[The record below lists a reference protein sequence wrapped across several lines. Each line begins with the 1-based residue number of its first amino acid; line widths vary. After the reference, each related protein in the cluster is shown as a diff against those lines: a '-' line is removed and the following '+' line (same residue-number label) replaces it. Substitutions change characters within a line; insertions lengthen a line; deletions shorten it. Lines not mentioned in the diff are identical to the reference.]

1 MSDISYINWLSMPD
15 FALAQNLGTFVKHH
29 RLLQNKTQ
37 EQIAQEANISR
48 STLSLMEKGETVT
61 MASFLA
67 VLRVLNLLHVM
78 DAFKVENQ
86 ISPLELAKLEQK
98 KKKKASKQPITITQ
112 KSTW

>member
-1 MSDISYINWLSMPD
+1 MSDISYNSWLAMPD
-15 FALAQNLGTFVKHH
+15 FALAQTLGNFLKHH

-37 EQIAQEANISR
+37 EAIAQEANISR

-98 KKKKASKQPITITQ
+98 KKKKASKQSIAITQ

>member
-1 MSDISYINWLSMPD
+1 MNGKTYNNWLSMPD
-15 FALAQNLGTFVKHH
+15 FALAQNLGAFMKHH

-37 EQIAQEANISR
+37 EQVAQEANISR

-98 KKKKASKQPITITQ
+98 KKKRASQTTNQIKE
-112 KSTW
+112 STW